1 MPKAYEEFDEA
12 GRMKPSPLYD
22 RVVDVLEEL
31 VKFTLLLRD
40 SSDYMTD
47 RYSERKEWE
56 EKRSRVDLALLCGA
70 AAAKLAE

>member
-22 RVVDVLEEL
+22 RVVDVMEEL